1 MTKKRDANMDY
12 LKVLSIIMIV
22 FFHYFWNADYNWAAF
37 NAPQQVLIAA
47 AHMFGELGVDCF
59 ALVSGY
65 YLSTSKKPFR
75 AEKLWNLWKQIFM
88 YSVLSMLVIHLFVH
102 SYKLSAGTFGKLLF
116 PVTSKVWWYAT
127 AYVLLYLFSPYINK
141 LLNALSKEEH
151 AKLIG
156 LSLVLFAVIP
166 TFAAVKNGNTENFLY
181 YNRFIW
187 LVVLYFIA
195 GFIRRYGL
203 DVPFAKQNI
212 TAGWKPWMK
221 IHVISWAVLFVYIVI
236 VRLIC
241 GSDMMD
247 AAIYF
252 RRPNSILMLVM
263 AISLFMV
270 FKECSLNGGKLI
282 PFLSSC
288 TLGIYMAHG
297 GRSGQFWWNR
307 IFHNPAY
314 EGTWMV
320 FADAFCAL
328 VIIMCTGVAI
338 EFVRQKIENYLKT
351 RKINRKQEE
360 LLKQETTS
368 VQV

>member
-1 MTKKRDANMDY
+1 
-12 LKVLSIIMIV
+12 
-22 FFHYFWNADYNWAAF
+22 
-37 NAPQQVLIAA
+37 
-47 AHMFGELGVDCF
+47 
-59 ALVSGY
+59 
-65 YLSTSKKPFR
+65 
-75 AEKLWNLWKQIFM
+75 
-88 YSVLSMLVIHLFVH
+88 
-102 SYKLSAGTFGKLLF
+102 
-116 PVTSKVWWYAT
+116 
-127 AYVLLYLFSPYINK
+127 
-141 LLNALSKEEH
+141 
-151 AKLIG
+151 
-156 LSLVLFAVIP
+156 
-166 TFAAVKNGNTENFLY
+166 
-181 YNRFIW
+181 
-187 LVVLYFIA
+187 
-195 GFIRRYGL
+195 
-203 DVPFAKQNI
+203 
-212 TAGWKPWMK
+212 
-221 IHVISWAVLFVYIVI
+221 
-236 VRLIC
+236 
-241 GSDMMD
+241 MMD

-368 VQV
+368 VQA